1 MENSNKQG
9 GGKQS
14 QSNEKATE
22 GRDTGLGRDPKREK
36 LPIND
41 EQEILKSQKG
51 KQPVDANP
59 YDKESD
65 KPAE

>member
-9 GGKQS
+9 GSQS
-14 QSNEKATE
+14 QSNAKTTE

-36 LPIND
+36 LPVND

-51 KQPVDANP
+51 KQPVDGNP
-59 YDKESD
+59 YDKDAD